1 MMFDLADQISRRHV
15 LTLEHSP
22 AILLC
27 HSIGLNSVPP
37 LNART
42 LNHVKIRLATAR
54 DAEQI
59 ARFNQAM
66 ALETE
71 NKVLDWATISAGV
84 ERMVASPELGFY
96 LVTEKSNETG
106 ISGCLGVT
114 FEWSDW
120 RNGLFWWIQSV
131 YIAPDFR
138 AQGVFSSMYQEVTR
152 LAHLEPDVIGVR
164 LYAEQD
170 NQRALSTYFKLG
182 MIETDYRLLEALFNR
197 SSKR

>member
-1 MMFDLADQISRRHV
+1 V
-15 LTLEHSP
+15 
-22 AILLC
+22 
-27 HSIGLNSVPP
+27 N
-37 LNART
+37 
-42 LNHVKIRLATAR
+42 IRLATAR

-96 LVTEKSNETG
+96 LVAEKPDETG

-120 RNGLFWWIQSV
+120 RNGLLWWIQSV

-138 AQGVFSSMYQEVTR
+138 AQGVFSSMYQEVTE
-152 LAHLEPDVIGVR
+152 LAQREPDVIGVR
-164 LYAEQD
+164 LYAEQG

-182 MIETDYRLLEALFNR
+182 MIETDYRLLEAMFNR
-197 SSKR
+197 SSTR

>member
-1 MMFDLADQISRRHV
+1 
-15 LTLEHSP
+15 
-22 AILLC
+22 
-27 HSIGLNSVPP
+27 
-37 LNART
+37 
-42 LNHVKIRLATAR
+42 VKIRLATAR

-152 LAHLEPDVIGVR
+152 LAHLESDVIGVR